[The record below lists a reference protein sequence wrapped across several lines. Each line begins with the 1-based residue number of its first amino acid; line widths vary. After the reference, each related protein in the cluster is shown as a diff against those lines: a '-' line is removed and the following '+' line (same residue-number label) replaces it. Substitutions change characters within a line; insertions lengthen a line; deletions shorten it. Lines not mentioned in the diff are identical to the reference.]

1 MQLIGHFNFANRVIV
16 PGRSFLSFLFHLAYT
31 VKDLHLHVRIS
42 KEARIDLSMWH
53 EFLTHWNGRSLFLN
67 SPPVS
72 NVHLQLYTD
81 AAGSEGYGAIFG
93 SKWFTG
99 LWTEEFI
106 RLIKHTR
113 SSTLLELV
121 PIVSSA
127 VVWGS
132 HWIGKRIVFNCDNQ
146 ALVYIMNKRRSP
158 NATVMLFLRRLT
170 MLSLLYNFHMMA
182 SHIPGSKN
190 DIADALSR
198 QQWSRFR
205 LLAPWADSYPCD
217 TPVLS
222 TLIYPLSSL

>member
-1 MQLIGHFNFANRVIV
+1 MRIG
-16 PGRSFLSFLFHLAYT
+16 
-31 VKDLHLHVRIS
+31 
-42 KEARIDLSMWH
+42 KEAHLDVSMCH
-53 EFLTHWNGRSLFLN
+53 EFLTRWNGRSLFLN

-113 SSTLLELV
+113 GSTLLGLA

-132 HWIGKRIVFNCDNQ
+132 HWIGTRIVFNCDNQ
-146 ALVYIMNKRRSP
+146 ALVYILNKRRSP
-158 NATVMLFLRRLT
+158 NAT
-170 MLSLLYNFHMMA
+170 
-182 SHIPGSKN
+182 
-190 DIADALSR
+190 R
-198 QQWSRFR
+198 QYFQ
-205 LLAPWADSYPCD
+205 L
-217 TPVLS
+217 
-222 TLIYPLSSL
+222 